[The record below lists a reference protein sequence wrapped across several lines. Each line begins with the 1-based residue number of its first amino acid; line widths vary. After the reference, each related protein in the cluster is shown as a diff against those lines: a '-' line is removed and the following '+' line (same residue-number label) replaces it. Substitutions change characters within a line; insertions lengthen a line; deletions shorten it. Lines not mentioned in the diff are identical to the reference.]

1 MTNFKTGGPWI
12 TRFAPSPTGVLH
24 LGNVRT
30 AILMLMTGLDAWQAR
45 DLLAE
50 NNDRLRLALQETTR
64 STLSSVN

>member
-1 MTNFKTGGPWI
+1 MTATDCSRSEAKDALASCNQ
-12 TRFAPSPTGVLH
+12 H
-24 LGNVRT
+24 VRA

-50 NNDRLRLALQETTR
+50 NNDRLRLALQETKR